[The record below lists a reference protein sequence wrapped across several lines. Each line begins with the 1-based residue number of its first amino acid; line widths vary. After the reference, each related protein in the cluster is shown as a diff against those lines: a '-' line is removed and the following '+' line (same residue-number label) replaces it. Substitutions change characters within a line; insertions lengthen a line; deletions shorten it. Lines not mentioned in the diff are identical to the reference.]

1 MRIGI
6 GYDVHQLVKCRKLI
20 LGGVEVP
27 YERGL
32 LGHSDA
38 DVLIHAIE
46 DAILG
51 ALALGDIGK
60 LFPDTDPAYKDAS
73 SMGMFKKVMAIVK
86 EKGYAVGNIDATVI
100 AQKPKL
106 APYIPA
112 MRENIAAVCEKDVSA
127 ISVKATTSEKMGYEG
142 RGEGMT
148 AMAVVLLEPTEE
160 KDDKMLVTGK
170 QILQH
175 ADEHGYAVG
184 AFNVNNMEII
194 QAIAQ
199 AADDLRA
206 PVILQASQGA
216 IKYAGVDYITSLVK
230 TTAERI
236 DVPMTLHLDHGTDF
250 EEIMK
255 CIRSGF
261 TSVMIDASKHEL
273 DENIR
278 LTKEIVR
285 IAHSVGVSVEAEIGK
300 IGGTEDQIVVSDAEA
315 TYTDPE
321 EARIFV
327 EETGVDSLAIAVGT
341 ARRL

>member
-1 MRIGI
+1 
-6 GYDVHQLVKCRKLI
+6 
-20 LGGVEVP
+20 
-27 YERGL
+27 
-32 LGHSDA
+32 
-38 DVLIHAIE
+38 
-46 DAILG
+46 
-51 ALALGDIGK
+51 
-60 LFPDTDPAYKDAS
+60 
-73 SMGMFKKVMAIVK
+73 
-86 EKGYAVGNIDATVI
+86 
-100 AQKPKL
+100 
-106 APYIPA
+106 
-112 MRENIAAVCEKDVSA
+112 
-127 ISVKATTSEKMGYEG
+127 
-142 RGEGMT
+142 
-148 AMAVVLLEPTEE
+148 
-160 KDDKMLVTGK
+160 MLVTGN

-285 IAHSVGVSVEAEIGK
+285 IAHAVGVSVEAEIGK

-341 ARRL
+341 AHGVYKGEPKVDIDRIKEIDRVVSIPLVLHGSSGVPYDTSKKPWRQGFAKSTSTRIFAPASPVPSRPLLQKIPTKSIRERF